1 MSKAKKTVSLVLG
14 SGGARGLAHIGVIEW
29 LLENGYDIRSISGAS
44 MGALIGGVYA
54 TGKLDVYKKWV
65 TALDRT
71 DVFRLLDLSFGS
83 GGLLKG
89 ERIMDTLRELIG
101 DMQIEDL
108 PISYTAV
115 ATDVEKSK
123 EVWLIKGSL
132 FDAIRASIAV
142 PLVFT
147 PYTLHGRKLLDG
159 GLLNPLPI
167 APTMRDQ
174 TDITIAVN
182 TEGLPGNPKAVT
194 LDQPAMETDDDEQ
207 DEDTDSYKAR
217 IKEFI
222 ANIQGKFKSE
232 QVERWDFFDVLF
244 LSLDTMKNAIIS
256 TKMATYPPDHLLV
269 ISSNAAKAYEFYR
282 AAELIELGRRAA
294 DQYLPKEQG

>member
-1 MSKAKKTVSLVLG
+1 MSKTKKTVSLVLG

-29 LLENGYDIRSISGAS
+29 LLENGYDIKSISGS
-44 MGALIGGVYA
+44 SIGALIGGIYA

-65 TALDRT
+65 MALDKT
-71 DVFRLLDLSFGS
+71 DVFRLLDFSFGS

-89 ERIMDTLRELIG
+89 ERIMETLRELVG
-101 DMQIEDL
+101 DRLIEDL

-123 EVWLIKGSL
+123 EVWLNEGSL

-142 PLVFT
+142 PLIFT
-147 PYTLHGRKLLDG
+147 PYTLNGRKLLDG

-182 TEGLPGNPKAVT
+182 TEGLADNPKAVT
-194 LDQPAMETDDDEQ
+194 LDQPAMETDDEQ
-207 DEDTDSYKAR
+207 DEDGDSYKAR

-222 ANIQGKFKSE
+222 SSIQGKFKSE
-232 QVERWDFFDVLF
+232 REERWDFFDVLF

-269 ISSNAAKAYEFYR
+269 ISSHAAKAYEFYR

-294 DQYLPKEQG
+294 DQYLPKE